1 MMGNSVQEFEEI
13 KSVVMEMAERTCI
26 SVDLAIEA
34 LLANNCLLANEVRK
48 QEKEVDQLYNLVDEL
63 CLSAFTGCPRSRSE
77 VNYLSGSLKIA
88 IELER
93 ICDYGNQIAKSVQQK
108 FSFQDVEK
116 IASLGTL
123 MQRMKNEAVGMLREA
138 VQAYSGLDASQVSRI
153 TKRDD
158 LVDKAN
164 REIFRNIL
172 CLSSVNP
179 WIQETVLDYYTIS
192 RYIERCGDRAANIA
206 EIVYY
211 IIYGENMKKS
221 KGDNAND

>member
-1 MMGNSVQEFEEI
+1 MMENPVQEFEEI
-13 KSVVMEMAERTCI
+13 KSAVMKMADLTCS

-34 LLANNCLLANEVRK
+34 LLANNCFLANEVRK
-48 QEKEVDQLYNLVDEL
+48 QEKEVDRLYILVDEL
-63 CLSAFTGCPRSRSE
+63 CLSALTGYFRSRSE

-138 VQAYSGLDASQVSRI
+138 VQAYSSLDASPVTRI

-211 IIYGENMKKS
+211 IIYGEKLKKS
-221 KGDNAND
+221 KGDNAK